1 MDTGDTTG
9 GLPPATI
16 PEQKTPER
24 TAGVIKLRGGGGE
37 ETSKP
42 QNAKKQGNAG

>member
-1 MDTGDTTG
+1 MTK
-9 GLPPATI
+9 
-16 PEQKTPER
+16 PEM
-24 TAGVIKLRGGGGE
+24 TAGEIKLRDGAGE